1 MVSRSTTFFK
11 LPRCIKAPVTACIV
25 VYVPL
30 EAWDVFSAEKSFYS
44 FLKVTLENSW
54 NFKLVCTKLLIILNV
69 ILRSRDKLERKAM
82 TLMDS
87 CICSNK
93 SLSSSCRTPPPPP
106 PSHDGLLYFYFTALW
121 TQSPGVQVAGTPHP
135 SMSCCWG
142 VREVL
147 FHVERADH
155 ASWSRTQT
163 LSLWYTLGSLIQSS
177 VQ

>member
-54 NFKLVCTKLLIILNV
+54 NFKLVSTKLLIILNV
-69 ILRSRDKLERKAM
+69 ILRSRDKLDGKAM

-93 SLSSSCRTPPPPP
+93 SLSSSCRTPPPP
-106 PSHDGLLYFYFTALW
+106 SLHHMMVYYIFTSLHCEHSLLAFKSLVHLIHQCHAAEVSERSSSMLKEQTMLH
-121 TQSPGVQVAGTPHP
+121 SPGLKHCHYGT
-135 SMSCCWG
+135 
-142 VREVL
+142 L
-147 FHVERADH
+147 
-155 ASWSRTQT
+155 
-163 LSLWYTLGSLIQSS
+163 
-177 VQ
+177 